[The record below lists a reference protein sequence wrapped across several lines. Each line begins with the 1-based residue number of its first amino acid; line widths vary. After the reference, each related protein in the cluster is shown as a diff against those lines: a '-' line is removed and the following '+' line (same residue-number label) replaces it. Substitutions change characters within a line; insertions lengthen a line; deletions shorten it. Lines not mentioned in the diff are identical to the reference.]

1 METLTPALGP
11 TARNE
16 PIPGYVLK
24 ARLGSGGYGEVWE
37 AEVPGGLRKAVKFI
51 YGRLDESRA
60 QTELKSLNRIKEV
73 RHPFLLSIER
83 IEIVDGRLLIVT
95 ELAQGCL
102 KTRFDEC
109 RQAGLEGIPREE
121 LIGYIRD
128 TSDALDFIHDRHKLQ
143 HLDIKPENLLM
154 IGNHVKVADFGLLK
168 DLGESMSGMNGLTA
182 LYCPP
187 EALNGRP
194 SKHSDQYS
202 LAIVYQ
208 EMLTGQFPFGG
219 RTAAQLAAQH
229 LHSAPTLGVL
239 PSADQPVIARALS
252 KNPDQRFPGCR
263 AFADALGQPEDT
275 RPSSVRRVISAG
287 RHFALSSRAAR
298 TEPLDSLAPANASAA
313 ERVRTAESE
322 IRDLPRIDLAATA
335 IRYRPTVFVG
345 VGGTAARILSQLQS
359 RLRTS
364 YGDLA
369 AIPALQMLL
378 LDTDAKDLAAT
389 IFKRGDGSIPAQNTL
404 AIPLRAP
411 KDYRSDS
418 KRMLEWLSRRWL
430 YNIPRSLQTEGLRPL
445 GRLAFVDHC
454 SKILARL
461 RIMLQTTA
469 SEDAVEKSRQT
480 TGLDFSNEPPTVFV
494 ITSLSGGTGSGIALD
509 LGYAV
514 RKVLCDLGLPDQRVY
529 GILTHSTSRKASSH
543 DLAVAN
549 TLAGLQE
556 LRHFG
561 GRRGHFPGDASCN
574 LPAVYDN
581 HATFHETYFVHLG
594 NDLGDR
600 DFESAA
606 DRLAEYLFQN
616 TLTPAA
622 AFFEESRRPAGN
634 GTEENSLAA
643 DRLRT
648 LGFALF
654 EAPAVE
660 PDKEADLQTQGPVG
674 LSSDTADASDLA
686 SAEVESAE
694 LAGAEP
700 QSDEIE
706 FAELAEPRNQSH
718 SSDATSSPDA
728 GFAESGSPG
737 PPRSSDPATEAAHDT
752 QTDVDH
758 TQHLTARTPSL
769 ADRCRRATPELSGCG
784 GIRRTLVLG
793 PPEISRERLATAN
806 GGIPQESI
814 AFLTHPRNE
823 IIVCQE
829 MADVPL
835 ERVLEEIIGSRRDY
849 PELAD
854 RLHTRIDIDWS
865 PICMVATN

>member
-1 METLTPALGP
+1 METLTPAVGP
-11 TARNE
+11 TAQNE

-60 QTELKSLNRIKEV
+60 QSELKSLNRIKEV

-102 KTRFDEC
+102 KIRFDEC
-109 RQAGLEGIPREE
+109 RQAGLAGIPRDE
-121 LIGYIRD
+121 LLGYIRD
-128 TSDALDFIHDRHKLQ
+128 AADALDFIHDRHGLQ

-168 DLGESMSGMNGLTA
+168 DLGESMSSVGGLTA

-194 SKHSDQYS
+194 SRHSDQYS

-208 EMLTGQFPFGG
+208 EMLSGQLPFGG

-229 LHSAPTLGVL
+229 LHSPPLLAVL
-239 PSADQPVIARALS
+239 PPSDQPVVARALS
-252 KNPDQRFPGCR
+252 KIPDQRFASCR
-263 AFADALGQPEDT
+263 AFADALVQHEDT
-275 RPSSVRRVISAG
+275 RPSSVRRAMPSG
-287 RHFALSSRAAR
+287 RRFIPSSRAAR
-298 TEPLDSLAPANASAA
+298 TEPLNSLVPSNADASGASDAA
-313 ERVRTAESE
+313 GSVRTAEAE
-322 IRDLPRIDLAATA
+322 IRDLPPIDLAAAA
-335 IRYRPTVFVG
+335 IRYRPTVFIG
-345 VGGTAARILSQLQS
+345 VGGTAGRILSQLQS
-359 RLRTS
+359 RLRAA
-364 YGDLA
+364 YGDPA
-369 AIPALQMLL
+369 AVPALQMLL
-378 LDTDAKDLAAT
+378 LDTDAKELAAT
-389 IFKRGDGSIPAQNTL
+389 IFKRGDGSIPAQSTL

-411 KDYRSDS
+411 KDYRPDS

-461 RIMLQTTA
+461 RIMLQTAA
-469 SEDAVEKSRQT
+469 SEDAVEQSRQT
-480 TGLDFSNEPPTVFV
+480 AGLDFSNEPPTVFV
-494 ITSLSGGTGSGIALD
+494 IASLSGGTGSGIALD

-529 GILTHSTSRKASSH
+529 GILTHSTSRKASSR

-549 TLAGLQE
+549 TLACLQE

-574 LPAVYDN
+574 LPAVYEN
-581 HATFHETYFVHLG
+581 HATFHESYLVHLG

-622 AFFEESRRPAGN
+622 SFFEEARRAAQN
-634 GTEENSLAA
+634 GTKEN
-643 DRLRT
+643 
-648 LGFALF
+648 
-654 EAPAVE
+654 
-660 PDKEADLQTQGPVG
+660 
-674 LSSDTADASDLA
+674 
-686 SAEVESAE
+686 
-694 LAGAEP
+694 
-700 QSDEIE
+700 
-706 FAELAEPRNQSH
+706 
-718 SSDATSSPDA
+718 
-728 GFAESGSPG
+728 
-737 PPRSSDPATEAAHDT
+737 
-752 QTDVDH
+752 
-758 TQHLTARTPSL
+758 
-769 ADRCRRATPELSGCG
+769 
-784 GIRRTLVLG
+784 
-793 PPEISRERLATAN
+793 
-806 GGIPQESI
+806 
-814 AFLTHPRNE
+814 
-823 IIVCQE
+823 
-829 MADVPL
+829 
-835 ERVLEEIIGSRRDY
+835 
-849 PELAD
+849 
-854 RLHTRIDIDWS
+854 
-865 PICMVATN
+865 